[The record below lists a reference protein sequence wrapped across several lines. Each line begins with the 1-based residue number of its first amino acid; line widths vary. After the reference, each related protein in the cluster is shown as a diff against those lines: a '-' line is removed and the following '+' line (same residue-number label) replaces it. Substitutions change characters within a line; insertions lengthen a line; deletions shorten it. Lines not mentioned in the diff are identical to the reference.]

1 MNLLIFLGCEKLQE
15 KLHMTQH
22 PGINP
27 PPFNTIISDIIDN
40 NIILNESYCYPRG
53 GGQQGDTGTIRKNDL
68 QTELLETMPGE
79 SIIHPVVSTQGF
91 EIGDEVVCT
100 INHERRNKNTTMHT
114 VQHIVSAI
122 ANDMFLAE
130 TVGNQ
135 ISEEYTRI
143 DLLFPDRDKF
153 NSEDLQQA
161 VNDIIKSNKDVKIH
175 KWDRERILNHEQM
188 RHTKFMDRIPN
199 TVTELRVVEIMDVD
213 LCPCGG
219 THVDNTS
226 NLYEMNITNVK
237 SKGAGKLR
245 ISYSLNNH

>member
-1 MNLLIFLGCEKLQE
+1 MQE

-27 PPFNTIISDIIDN
+27 PPFSSIITDISEDKIF
-40 NIILNESYCYPRG
+40 LKETYCYPRG
-53 GGQQGDTGTIRKNDL
+53 GGQQGDTGTITNTDL
-68 QTELLETMPGE
+68 QTELLETLPGE
-79 SIIHPVVSTQGF
+79 SIIHPVTSTEGF
-91 EIGDEVVCT
+91 DIGDEVLCT
-100 INHERRNKNTTMHT
+100 INQVRRNKNTTMHT

-122 ANDMFLAE
+122 ANDMFSAE

-135 ISEEYTRI
+135 ISEDYTRI

-161 VNDIIKSNKDVKIH
+161 VNDVIKSNKNVRIH
-175 KWDRERILNHEQM
+175 NWERERILGHEQM
-188 RHTKFMDRIPN
+188 RHTKFMDRIPDA
-199 TVTELRVVEIMDVD
+199 VKELRVVEIVGVD

-226 NLYEMNITNVK
+226 KLDEMSITNVK

>member
-1 MNLLIFLGCEKLQE
+1 MQE

-27 PPFNTIISDIIDN
+27 PPFTSIIT
-40 NIILNESYCYPRG
+40 NIAEDKIFLKETYCYPRG
-53 GGQQGDTGTIRKNDL
+53 GGQQGDTGTISNMNL
-68 QTELLETMPGE
+68 QTELLETIPGE
-79 SIIHPVVSTQGF
+79 SIIHPVISTEGF
-91 EIGDEVVCT
+91 AIGDEVLCT
-100 INHERRNKNTTMHT
+100 INQERRNKNTTMHT

-122 ANDMFLAE
+122 ANDMFSAE

-153 NSEDLQQA
+153 KSEDLEQA
-161 VNDIIKSNKDVKIH
+161 VNDIIKSNKNVKIH
-175 KWDRERILNHEQM
+175 NWERERIIEHEQM
-188 RHTKFMDRIPN
+188 RHTKFMDRIP
-199 TVTELRVVEIMDVD
+199 TSVKKLRVVEIVDVD

-226 NLYEMNITNVK
+226 KLSEMNITNVK

>member
-1 MNLLIFLGCEKLQE
+1 
-15 KLHMTQH
+15 MTQH

-27 PPFNTIISDIIDN
+27 PPFTSIITGIIEDK
-40 NIILNESYCYPRG
+40 IFLKETYCYPRG
-53 GGQQGDTGTIRKNDL
+53 GGQQGDTGIISNMNS
-68 QTELLETMPGE
+68 QTELLETIPGD
-79 SIIHPVVSTQGF
+79 SIIHPVISTEGF
-91 EIGDEVVCT
+91 DVGDEVLCS
-100 INHERRNKNTTMHT
+100 INQERRNKNTTMHT

-122 ANDMFLAE
+122 ANDMFSAE

-135 ISEEYTRI
+135 ISEDYTRI

-153 NSEDLQQA
+153 RSEDLEQA
-161 VNDIIKSNKDVKIH
+161 VNDIIKSNKNVKIH
-175 KWDRERILNHEQM
+175 NWKRERILEHEQM
-188 RHTKFMDRIPN
+188 RHTKFMDRIPT
-199 TVTELRVVEIMDVD
+199 TVKELRVVEIVDVD

-226 NLYEMNITNVK
+226 KLNEMNITNVK